1 MQVGNCWDGAA
12 RRVIAYDWVV
22 MPKLLVAPSI
32 LTADFARL
40 GEQIREAEAAGVDW
54 IHLDVM
60 DGRFVPNLTFGPLV
74 VEAIR
79 KVTALPLD
87 VHLMIVEPER
97 YIADFARAGAD
108 WITVHHEATPHAHR
122 AVQQIKELGKKA
134 GLAINPGTPLEALL
148 HLLPELDLA
157 LLMSVNPGF
166 GGQKYIPASTERIR
180 RLSGLRQ
187 HLNPACLIQVDGGIK
202 PENVAEVFRAG
213 ADVVVVGSAL
223 FNNRPVAE
231 NMEKLMGEVYAAGSR

>member
-1 MQVGNCWDGAA
+1 
-12 RRVIAYDWVV
+12 
-22 MPKLLVAPSI
+22 
-32 LTADFARL
+32 
-40 GEQIREAEAAGVDW
+40 
-54 IHLDVM
+54 
-60 DGRFVPNLTFGPLV
+60 
-74 VEAIR
+74 
-79 KVTALPLD
+79 
-87 VHLMIVEPER
+87 MIVEPER
-97 YIADFARAGAD
+97 YLADFARAGAD
-108 WITVHHEATPHAHR
+108 WITVHFEATPHVHR
-122 AVQQIKELGKKA
+122 AVQQVRELGKKA

-148 HLLPELDLA
+148 PLLPELDLA

-166 GGQKYIPASTERIR
+166 GGQKYIAASTERIR

-231 NMEKLMGEVYAAGSR
+231 NMDKLMGEVYAAGSR

>member
-1 MQVGNCWDGAA
+1 
-12 RRVIAYDWVV
+12 

-97 YIADFARAGAD
+97 YLADFARAGAD

-148 HLLPELDLA
+148 PLLPELDLA

-187 HLNPACLIQVDGGIK
+187 QLNPACLIQVDGGIK
-202 PENVAEVFRAG
+202 PENVAEVYRAG
-213 ADVVVVGSAL
+213 ADVVVAGSAL

>member
-1 MQVGNCWDGAA
+1 
-12 RRVIAYDWVV
+12 
-22 MPKLLVAPSI
+22 
-32 LTADFARL
+32 
-40 GEQIREAEAAGVDW
+40 
-54 IHLDVM
+54 
-60 DGRFVPNLTFGPLV
+60 
-74 VEAIR
+74 
-79 KVTALPLD
+79 
-87 VHLMIVEPER
+87 MIVEPER

-148 HLLPELDLA
+148 PLLPELDLA

-180 RLSGLRQ
+180 RLAALRGQ
-187 HLNPACLIQVDGGIK
+187 MNPACLIQVDGGIK
-202 PENVAEVFRAG
+202 PVNVAEVYRAG

-231 NMEKLMGEVYAAGSR
+231 NMKKLLGEVYAAGSR

>member
-1 MQVGNCWDGAA
+1 
-12 RRVIAYDWVV
+12 

-148 HLLPELDLA
+148 PLLPELDLA

>member
-1 MQVGNCWDGAA
+1 
-12 RRVIAYDWVV
+12 

-79 KVTALPLD
+79 KVTKLPLD

-97 YIADFARAGAD
+97 YLADFARAGAD
-108 WITVHHEATPHAHR
+108 WITVHFEATPHVHR
-122 AVQQIKELGKKA
+122 AVQQVRELGKKA

-148 HLLPELDLA
+148 PLLPELDLA

-166 GGQKYIPASTERIR
+166 GGQKYIAASTERIR

-231 NMEKLMGEVYAAGSR
+231 NMDKLMGEVYAAGSR

>member
-1 MQVGNCWDGAA
+1 
-12 RRVIAYDWVV
+12 

-32 LTADFARL
+32 LTANFARL
-40 GEQIREAEAAGVDW
+40 GEQIQEAEAAGVDW

-79 KVTALPLD
+79 KVTRLPLD

-97 YIADFARAGAD
+97 YLKDYAAAGAD

-148 HLLPELDLA
+148 PLLPELDLV

-166 GGQKYIPASTERIR
+166 GGQKYIAQSTERIR
-180 RLSGLRQ
+180 RLDGLRR
-187 HLNPACLIQVDGGIK
+187 HLNSACLIQVDGGIK

-213 ADVVVVGSAL
+213 ADVVVAGSAL
-223 FNNRPVAE
+223 FNSRPVAE